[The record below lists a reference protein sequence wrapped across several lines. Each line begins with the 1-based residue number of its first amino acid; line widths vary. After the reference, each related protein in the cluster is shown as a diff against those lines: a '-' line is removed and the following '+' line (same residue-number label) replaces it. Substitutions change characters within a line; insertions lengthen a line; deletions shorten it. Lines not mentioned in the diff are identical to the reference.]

1 MFLRRKE
8 AAMALFS
15 VSLDSFNRLKGDIKR
30 LEESI
35 TKLVDRVSKIE
46 GKVDGVVMTVS
57 SISAGKQ

>member
-1 MFLRRKE
+1 
-8 AAMALFS
+8 MALFS